1 MEDKK
6 QPIIVKRIKKGG
18 HGHHGGAWKVAF
30 ADFAVAMMAFF
41 MVMWLLGSVPTETLG
56 GISDYFEN
64 VSLTEGQA
72 AVPTQGMN
80 GPGGASTSMIDM
92 GGMMDIAK
100 GEGDKINQKNKS
112 DDESDADPDEEEK
125 AAKAAMK
132 AEQAEKQ
139 RLSELMKDMVDAIG
153 KNKSLSPYKDQLV
166 LQVTAEGLQIQ
177 IVDKE
182 DRAMFASGGSKIQ
195 THMREILYEIAGFLE
210 TVPNKISVSGHT
222 DASPF
227 TAREDYSNWELSADR
242 ANSARRALEEG
253 GLPNNKVGRVEG
265 LAASR
270 LLTKEEPFSQTN
282 RRISILVMN
291 KKTEAAVLGVPNDP
305 VDESLNPIQ
314 INSAPEQL
322 APLPTTEPLAEPLSQ
337 APTEIS
343 APALPQIPEPIIAP
357 TPPPTEDVNVLNA
370 KPIENNSGDEDD
382 DEDVL
387 INSPA
392 GKISLPPIID
402 PNLLSTN

>member
-6 QPIIVKRIKKGG
+6 QPIIVKRINKGG

-72 AVPTQGMN
+72 TVPTQGMN

-100 GEGDKINQKNKS
+100 GEGNKINQQSKA
-112 DDESDADPDEEEK
+112 DDEAVLEADADVNAALKAESEASEKEEK
-125 AAKAAMK
+125 K
-132 AEQAEKQ
+132 
-139 RLSELMKDMVDAIG
+139 LNELMKDMVDAIG
-153 KNKSLSPYKDQLV
+153 KNKALSPFKDQLL

-177 IVDKE
+177 ILDE
-182 DRAMFASGGSKIQ
+182 AERAMFDSGGSNIKN
-195 THMREILYEIAGFLE
+195 HMREILYEIAGFLD
-210 TVPNKISVSGHT
+210 TVPNRVSVSGHT

-253 GLPNNKVGRVEG
+253 GLSTDKIGRVEG
-265 LAASR
+265 LAASN
-270 LLTKEEPFSQTN
+270 LFVKDEPFSKSN

-291 KKTEAAVLGVPNDP
+291 KKSEVALTGLVEDPEIDDANAAP
-305 VDESLNPIQ
+305 VN
-314 INSAPEQL
+314 NAPEVLPPLQL
-322 APLPTTEPLAEPLSQ
+322 Q
-337 APTEIS
+337 
-343 APALPQIPEPIIAP
+343 PIESPINEEVES
-357 TPPPTEDVNVLNA
+357 TPPPIKQLELIPGSENLNESPETNQTA
-370 KPIENNSGDEDD
+370 PSAEEETNKPPIGM
-382 DEDVL
+382 
-387 INSPA
+387 I
-392 GKISLPPIID
+392 KLPPIID
-402 PNLLSTN
+402 PSLLPRN

>member
-72 AVPTQGMN
+72 LVPSAGMN
-80 GPGGASTSMIDM
+80 GPGGASTSMIDA
-92 GGMMDIAK
+92 GGMMDISK
-100 GEGDKINQKNKS
+100 GDGDKINQKNKS
-112 DDESDADPDEEEK
+112 DDETIVEDDSESESV
-125 AAKAAMK
+125 KAAMK

-139 RLSELMKDMVDAIG
+139 RLNELMKDMVDAIG
-153 KNKSLSPYKDQLV
+153 KNKALSPFKDQLL

-177 IVDKE
+177 IVDK
-182 DRAMFASGGSKIQ
+182 DNKSMFDSGGANIKN
-195 THMREILYEIAGFLE
+195 HMREILYEIAGFLE

-222 DASPF
+222 DASTF
-227 TAREDYSNWELSADR
+227 TGREDYSNWELSADR

-253 GLPNNKVGRVEG
+253 GLSRDQIGRVEG

-270 LLTKEEPFSQTN
+270 LFTKEDPFNESN

-291 KKTEAAVLGVPNDP
+291 KKTENSILGTDYSALE
-305 VDESLNPIQ
+305 ESKEPTQ
-314 INSAPEQL
+314 INEEPKQPEPLQLQPIHTPMNALPPIPEKVKASAPSPGKKPKQ
-322 APLPTTEPLAEPLSQ
+322 
-337 APTEIS
+337 
-343 APALPQIPEPIIAP
+343 
-357 TPPPTEDVNVLNA
+357 DNNVLNA
-370 KPIENNSGDEDD
+370 RPNEEPEPIDENQNTTPNGT
-382 DEDVL
+382 
-387 INSPA
+387 
-392 GKISLPPIID
+392 ISLPPVI
-402 PNLLSTN
+402 NLNLIPDAQ

>member
-72 AVPTQGMN
+72 VVPSAGMS

-100 GEGDKINQKNKS
+100 GEGDKINQQNKS
-112 DDESDADPDEEEK
+112 ETETIVESDADT
-125 AAKAAMK
+125 AAAMK
-132 AEQAEKQ
+132 AEQEEKQ
-139 RLSELMKDMVDAIG
+139 RLNELMKDMVDAIG
-153 KNKSLSPYKDQLV
+153 KNKALSPFKDQLL

-177 IVDKE
+177 IIDE
-182 DRAMFASGGSKIQ
+182 ENRAMFDSGGSNIKN
-195 THMREILYEIAGFLE
+195 HMRKILHEIAGFLD
-210 TVPNKISVSGHT
+210 TVPNRVSVSGHT

-242 ANSARRALEEG
+242 ANSARRALEES
-253 GLPNNKVGRVEG
+253 GLSSEKVGRVEG
-265 LAASR
+265 LAASN
-270 LLTKEEPFSQTN
+270 LFNKAEPFSKSN

-291 KKTEAAVLGVPNDP
+291 KKTEAAVTGLVEDP
-305 VDESLNPIQ
+305 ELENVDETPVNIPPVE
-314 INSAPEQL
+314 N
-322 APLPTTEPLAEPLSQ
+322 EPLQPQPIDGPINTLPPVTPSTPV
-337 APTEIS
+337 APKEKTDE
-343 APALPQIPEPIIAP
+343 
-357 TPPPTEDVNVLNA
+357 TVLNA
-370 KPIENNSGDEDD
+370 NRIKESSNSESSF
-382 DEDVL
+382 EPAE
-387 INSPA
+387 SPTD
-392 GKISLPPIID
+392 GKINLPPIID
-402 PNLLSTN
+402 PSLLPQN

>member
-41 MVMWLLGSVPTETLG
+41 MVMWLLGAVPTETLG

-64 VSLTEGQA
+64 VSLTEGRSP
-72 AVPTQGMN
+72 VPSAGMN

-100 GEGDKINQKNKS
+100 GEGDKINQQNKS
-112 DDESDADPDEEEK
+112 DEETITDSESDAV
-125 AAKAAMK
+125 KAAMK

-139 RLSELMKDMVDAIG
+139 RLNELMKDMVDAIG
-153 KNKSLSPYKDQLV
+153 KNKALSPFKDQLL

-182 DRAMFASGGSKIQ
+182 NRAMFDSGGAHIKN
-195 THMREILYEIAGFLE
+195 HMREILYEIAGFLG

-222 DASPF
+222 DASAF
-227 TAREDYSNWELSADR
+227 TGREDYSNWELSADR
-242 ANSARRALEEG
+242 ANAARRALEEG
-253 GLPNNKVGRVEG
+253 GLARDKIGRVEG

-270 LLTKEEPFSQTN
+270 LFTKDDPFSPTN

-291 KKTEAAVLGVPNDP
+291 KKTEASVLGSDYSELEETAEP
-305 VDESLNPIQ
+305 SQ
-314 INSAPEQL
+314 INATPEEPEPLQL
-322 APLPTTEPLAEPLSQ
+322 QPIKTPVNALPTKPAPLEPAAKQ
-337 APTEIS
+337 
-343 APALPQIPEPIIAP
+343 
-357 TPPPTEDVNVLNA
+357 EDNVLNA
-370 KPIENNSGDEDD
+370 RPNEETA
-382 DEDVL
+382 EPEPT
-387 INSPA
+387 PA
-392 GKISLPPIID
+392 GTISLPPIID
-402 PNLLSTN
+402 PALLPKN

>member
-41 MVMWLLGSVPTETLG
+41 MVMWLLGAVPTETLG

-64 VSLTEGQA
+64 VSLTQGQA
-72 AVPTQGMN
+72 AVPTQGMD

-100 GEGDKINQKNKS
+100 GEGDKINQQNKS
-112 DDESDADPDEEEK
+112 DEEADLTDEEE

-139 RLSELMKDMVDAIG
+139 RLNELMKDMVDAIG
-153 KNKSLSPYKDQLV
+153 KNKALSPFKDQLL

-182 DRAMFASGGSKIQ
+182 NRAMFASGGSNIKN
-195 THMREILYEIAGFLE
+195 HMREILYEISGFLE
-210 TVPNKISVSGHT
+210 TVPNRVSVSGHT

-227 TAREDYSNWELSADR
+227 TGKDDYSNWELSADR
-242 ANSARRALEEG
+242 ANSARRALEDG
-253 GLPNNKVGRVEG
+253 GLSSGKIGRVEG

-270 LLTKEEPFSQTN
+270 LFNKNEPFSQSN

-291 KKTEAAVLGVPNDP
+291 KKTEAAVLGLVEDP
-305 VDESLNPIQ
+305 IDENVEPTQ
-314 INSAPEQL
+314 INVEPEQ
-322 APLPTTEPLAEPLSQ
+322 PEPLQLQPIDTPMNALPPI
-337 APTEIS
+337 AKP
-343 APALPQIPEPIIAP
+343 APAPV
-357 TPPPTEDVNVLNA
+357 EDDTVLNA
-370 KPIENNSGDEDD
+370 RPIEDSADD
-382 DEDVL
+382 TDAADDTL
-387 INSPA
+387 LNSPD

-402 PNLLSTN
+402 PNLLPNN

>member
-41 MVMWLLGSVPTETLG
+41 MVMWLLGAVPTETLG

-72 AVPTQGMN
+72 PVPSAGMN

-112 DDESDADPDEEEK
+112 DEEESIIDAEEE

-139 RLSELMKDMVDAIG
+139 RLNELMKDLVDAIG
-153 KNKSLSPYKDQLV
+153 KNKALSPFKDQLK

-177 IVDKE
+177 IIDE
-182 DRAMFASGGSKIQ
+182 ENRAMFDSGGAHIKN
-195 THMREILYEIAGFLE
+195 HMREILYEIAGFLE

-222 DASPF
+222 DASAF
-227 TAREDYSNWELSADR
+227 TGRDDYSNWELSADR

-253 GLPNNKVGRVEG
+253 GLSRDKIGRVEG

-270 LLTKEEPFSQTN
+270 LFNKDEPYSTSN

-291 KKTEAAVLGVPNDP
+291 KKTEESLLGLVEEPIDENIEPTKINTEPEQPAPLKEVP
-305 VDESLNPIQ
+305 VDKPMNT
-314 INSAPEQL
+314 
-322 APLPTTEPLAEPLSQ
+322 LPVA
-337 APTEIS
+337 
-343 APALPQIPEPIIAP
+343 PEPIEAP
-357 TPPPTEDVNVLNA
+357 APKTKDSSVLNA
-370 KPIENNSGDEDD
+370 QQNEDPLEPHTTADEP
-382 DEDVL
+382 L
-387 INSPA
+387 PPTSIGP
-392 GKISLPPIID
+392 ISLPPIID
-402 PNLLSTN
+402 PKLLPKN

>member
-41 MVMWLLGSVPTETLG
+41 MVMWLLGSIPTETLG

-72 AVPTQGMN
+72 PVPSAGMN

-100 GEGDKINQKNKS
+100 GEGDKINQQNKS
-112 DDESDADPDEEEK
+112 DDESIDDSEEEA
-125 AAKAAMK
+125 AAKATMK
-132 AEQAEKQ
+132 AEEAEKK
-139 RLSELMKDMVDAIG
+139 RLNALMSDMVDAIG
-153 KNKSLSPYKDQLV
+153 KNAALSPYKDQLK

-182 DRAMFASGGSKIQ
+182 NRSMFNSGGSDIRN
-195 THMREILYEIAGFLE
+195 HMREILYEISGFLE

-222 DASPF
+222 DASDF
-227 TAREDYSNWELSADR
+227 TGRDDYSNWELSADR

-253 GLPNNKVGRVEG
+253 GLSRDKIGRVEG
-265 LAASR
+265 LAASN
-270 LLTKEEPFSQTN
+270 LFNKEEPFSETN

-291 KKTEAAVLGVPNDP
+291 KKTEASVLGLIEDP
-305 VDESLNPIQ
+305 VEENAEPIQ
-314 INSAPEQL
+314 INDELEEP
-322 APLPTTEPLAEPLSQ
+322 APLQLQPIDLPVNELPVTAEPIT
-337 APTEIS
+337 A
-343 APALPQIPEPIIAP
+343 PEPIENSNALNAP
-357 TPPPTEDVNVLNA
+357 EPAEKSNVLNA
-370 KPIENNSGDEDD
+370 PDDENNETDNT
-382 DEDVL
+382 L
-387 INSPA
+387 LPAPA
-392 GKISLPPIID
+392 GTISLPPIID
-402 PNLLSTN
+402 PSLLPKG